1 METWAAVD
9 AIRDASFPVANGIH
23 YWDGNSL
30 GPYSPAVRAAID
42 IELVRWEQQGIGGW
56 TDGPDGWL
64 HISGKVAA
72 RLEALLGAESGTVAV
87 TGSITSNLLNLLLTL
102 HRPGT
107 GLAIDAQ
114 AFMSD
119 RIVVESVA
127 ELAGMS
133 ITDIC
138 CIQPES
144 DRLYATDAIVA
155 ALPHGGT
162 AVLPVVV
169 YTTGQRLD
177 IRAIQAAA
185 QERDCRVIW
194 DAAHAIGVVADLA
207 LDVVDAAVW
216 CHYKWMNA
224 GPGAV
229 AGMYV
234 HPRHLEML
242 PALRGWF
249 GVDQPRMF
257 DPSGT
262 YIPAPGAARYQ
273 LGTPHIFSLAAVS
286 GALQPFET
294 VGFAAVEAASQ
305 AVTAVLREQ
314 LVCAS
319 ASGGWE
325 VITPAN
331 PMERG
336 GHIALAHP
344 DAGRI
349 SRMLREMGVVPDH
362 RPPDILRLAPPPWAV
377 SKDDIAE
384 VVSLIIDA
392 TRAVASHG
400 DASDERELVP

>member
-1 METWAAVD
+1 MATWAAVD
-9 AIRDASFPVANGIH
+9 ALRSAGFPVMDGLY

-30 GPYSPAVRAAID
+30 GPYSPAVRTAINA
-42 IELVRWEQQGIGGW
+42 ELVRWEQQGIGGW

-64 HISGKVAA
+64 HLPGMLAA

-107 GLAIDAQ
+107 GLAIDTQ

-119 RIVVESVA
+119 RIVVESIA
-127 ELAGMS
+127 EITGMS
-133 ITDIC
+133 VTDIFYV
-138 CIQPES
+138 QPTS
-144 DRLYATDAIVA
+144 DRLYQTEAVIA
-155 ALPHGGT
+155 ALPRGGT

-185 QERDCRVIW
+185 VACDCRVIW
-194 DAAHAIGVVADLA
+194 DAAHAIGVVADLG
-207 LDVVDAAVW
+207 LDVVDAVVW

-234 HPRHLEML
+234 NPRHLEML

-249 GVDQPRMF
+249 GVDQHRMF
-257 DPSGT
+257 DPACV
-262 YIPAPGAARYQ
+262 YVPAPGAARYQ

-286 GALQPFET
+286 GALQPFEA
-294 VGFAAVEAASQ
+294 VGFAAVEAAS
-305 AVTAVLREQ
+305 AVVTSELRAQ
-314 LVCAS
+314 LVDAS
-319 ASGGWE
+319 SAGGWK
-325 VITPAN
+325 VITPADAAL
-331 PMERG
+331 RG
-336 GHIALAHP
+336 GHIALALAG
-344 DAGRI
+344 AGRM
-349 SRMLREMGVVPDH
+349 SKALRGMGVVPDH

-377 SKDDIAE
+377 NKGDIAA
-384 VVSLIIDA
+384 VVTKILDA
-392 TRAVASHG
+392 ARGVQGVSG
-400 DASDERELVP
+400 DDSDQDLVP

>member
-1 METWAAVD
+1 M
-9 AIRDASFPVANGIH
+9 
-23 YWDGNSL
+23 
-30 GPYSPAVRAAID
+30 
-42 IELVRWEQQGIGGW
+42 RWEQQGIGGW
-56 TDGPDGWL
+56 TDGPGGWL
-64 HISGKVAA
+64 HIPGRLAA

-102 HRPGT
+102 HRSGT

-127 ELAGMS
+127 EIIGMPTS
-133 ITDIC
+133 DIQ
-138 CIQPES
+138 ILHP
-144 DRLYATDAIVA
+144 DTNRLYATDAIVA

-185 QERDCRVIW
+185 EECDCRVIW

-207 LDVVDAAVW
+207 LDVIDAMVW

-229 AGMYV
+229 AGLYV
-234 HPRHLEML
+234 HPRHLEMV
-242 PALRGWF
+242 PSLRGWF

-286 GALQPFET
+286 GALQPFEA

-305 AVTAVLREQ
+305 TVTSALREQ
-314 LVCAS
+314 LVDAS
-319 ASGGWE
+319 VRGGWE

-349 SRMLREMGVVPDH
+349 SRMLREGGVVPDH

-377 SKDDIAE
+377 SKDDIAI
-384 VVSLIIDA
+384 VVSKILATANGVVHTSGAQDAQDLI
-392 TRAVASHG
+392 
-400 DASDERELVP
+400 P

>member
-1 METWAAVD
+1 MANWAAVD
-9 AIRDASFPVANGIH
+9 ALRDAGFPVVDGIH

-30 GPYSPAVRAAID
+30 GPYSPSVRASID
-42 IELVRWEQQGIGGW
+42 AELMRWEQQGIGGW

-64 HISGKVAA
+64 HLPEKLAI
-72 RLEALLGAESGTVAV
+72 RLETLLGAKSGTVAV

-102 HRPGT
+102 HRRGT

-119 RIVVESVA
+119 RIVVECVA
-127 ELAGMS
+127 ELTGMS
-133 ITDIC
+133 VTDIQ
-138 CIQPES
+138 CIQPKS
-144 DRLYATDAIVA
+144 ARLYHAEDVIA
-155 ALPHGGT
+155 ALPCGGT

-169 YTTGQRLD
+169 YTTGQRLNV
-177 IRAIQAAA
+177 RVIQEAALA
-185 QERDCRVIW
+185 CDCRIIW
-194 DAAHAIGVVADLA
+194 DAAHAIGVVSDLG
-207 LDVVDAAVW
+207 LDVVDAMVW

-234 HPRHLEML
+234 HPRHLEMV

-262 YIPAPGAARYQ
+262 FVPAPGAARYQ

-286 GALQPFET
+286 GALQPYES
-294 VGFAAVEAASQ
+294 VGFAAVETASQ
-305 AVTAVLREQ
+305 VVTSELRTQ
-314 LVCAS
+314 LVRA
-319 ASGGWE
+319 AAAGGWE
-325 VITPAN
+325 VITPAD

-336 GHIALAHP
+336 GHIALSHP
-344 DAGRI
+344 DAGLI
-349 SRMLREMGVVPDH
+349 SRILRGMGVVPDH

-377 SKDDIAE
+377 SEDDIAT
-384 VVSLIIDA
+384 VVSKIVKAADGVVNDFEGHD
-392 TRAVASHG
+392 TR
-400 DASDERELVP
+400 DLVP